1 MAVKNII
8 LHLALLFAKRPTQTT
23 AATEH
28 QPTHLMV
35 AKPIGP
41 IVHPNVKRHI
51 RTTAATAQTITQLFM
66 AV

>member
-23 AATEH
+23 AATAH
-28 QPTHLMV
+28 LPTRLTV

-41 IVHPNVKRHI
+41 IVLLNVKRHI
-51 RTTAATAQTITQLFM
+51 QTTAATARTITRLFM